1 MIIFCPSDKF
11 QFENDPYFSY
21 FELRQIL
28 QLPSSSSTSQFCT
41 WADNYHNISQ
51 FWVLSA
57 KLLTSVIYI
66 TGFYATTQMIALTL
80 TLYTIEKKLY
90 GEQPNSVAC
99 VVIVFLVSSPRLT
112 NNTLNSSSN
121 FRQEHPGKN
130 NPQMHGL
137 TSLSPLCSL
146 PLFWSH
152 IHIVAIWTFT
162 FQKKLSIVRVKLPSP
177 FHYYASM
184 TVKLMTLVQGRRMV
198 WESEG
203 AISN

>member
-1 MIIFCPSDKF
+1 MKNTQEKIMKTTDLFAWFAAMKF
-11 QFENDPYFSY
+11 ALNEIHIRR
-21 FELRQIL
+21 E
-28 QLPSSSSTSQFCT
+28 
-41 WADNYHNISQ
+41 H
-51 FWVLSA
+51 VLSA
-57 KLLTSVIYI
+57 KQL
-66 TGFYATTQMIALTL
+66 TGFNATTQMITLTL
-80 TLYTIEKKLY
+80 ALYTIEKKLY

-130 NPQMHGL
+130 NPQMHGI

-162 FQKKLSIVRVKLPSP
+162 FHNKLSFVFKGETAKS

-184 TVKLMTLVQGRRMV
+184 TVKLMTLVQGRRKV
-198 WESEG
+198 WKSEG
-203 AISN
+203 AISNRWT